1 MKKESKKKDDEIYT
15 YIAASLCFIPE
26 TNKALWI
33 NYTPMFYFK
42 NKRTNFLKQFLYFL
56 SESKLL
62 ENAMK
67 KE

>member
-1 MKKESKKKDDEIYT
+1 M

-42 NKRTNFLKQFLYFL
+42 NKRPKFLKQFLYFL